1 MHLQRHP
8 GLQLARHG
16 LGHQHPCARVFQE
29 KRHGHQ
35 RVDVNEGLYIRRAP
49 LIMPQMHFLH
59 APIADDFIGII
70 QLGRMQF
77 ALVITSRIADQYAMV
92 GEEGN
97 GDDGLMADHFAGNCD
112 INLAVNHLRIERLCG
127 VCINGKFYLSGIVE
141 DVIEHIGKE
150 IMQ

>member
-1 MHLQRHP
+1 
-8 GLQLARHG
+8 
-16 LGHQHPCARVFQE
+16 
-29 KRHGHQ
+29 
-35 RVDVNEGLYIRRAP
+35 
-49 LIMPQMHFLH
+49 MPQVHFLH
-59 APIADDFIGII
+59 APIADNFIGII

-77 ALVITSRIADQYAMV
+77 ALVITSRIADQYAVV

-97 GDDGLMADHFAGNCD
+97 GDDGLMADQFAGKCD